1 MSTLFEDTPTNPSV
15 VPPAEPAGDD
25 AESTLRV
32 KVYMEMLKRHL
43 NEKEV
48 LTNNLHSFF
57 TVLWGQCSPGIQ
69 CKLRGKIE
77 FLIKKEDGDYA
88 WLLEEIRQ
96 VMYNFSSGRY
106 RLRTLFDAKL
116 DLLKFRQGRL
126 PTFRYFEKYLQQI
139 NAFERG
145 GGSIG
150 IDKGIVS
157 YVETWHE
164 DVLDAHPGPPPL
176 QPDAPQIFDGERLD
190 VYTTAEVDAIRD
202 PLEAYIHAMD
212 AYDRAC
218 KKWERKKEIHQETK
232 LRVARDMYV
241 GFLIVNNASEDKYGE
256 LQYDL
261 NQSYLTGTNNFPTS
275 ADDALRLLS
284 NYVPKK
290 KGNINRSRPTPSHST
305 PDAVSSSTTRSSGG
319 FQRRG

>member
-1 MSTLFEDTPTNPSV
+1 MSERPFVATSSTASSRPSPSTSGENEASSRRSSNRNGKSKKPKIKEESPQAFKGVTQDFGGVLIQREELHDGKECNFKETLLAGEVYAAANYPKTSKLLSSLFEDTPTNPPV
-15 VPPAEPAGDD
+15 VPPAEPVGDD

-32 KVYMEMLKRHL
+32 TVYMEMLKRHL

-69 CKLRGKIE
+69 CRLRGKIE
-77 FLIKKEDGDYA
+77 FPIKKEDGDFA

-126 PTFRYFEKYLQQI
+126 PTFRYFKKYLQQI

-176 QPDAPQIFDGERLD
+176 QPDAPQVFGGERID
-190 VYTTAEVDAIRD
+190 VYTSAE
-202 PLEAYIHAMD
+202 MD
-212 AYDRAC
+212 A
-218 KKWERKKEIHQETK
+218 
-232 LRVARDMYV
+232 
-241 GFLIVNNASEDKYGE
+241 
-256 LQYDL
+256 
-261 NQSYLTGTNNFPTS
+261 NQ
-275 ADDALRLLS
+275 
-284 NYVPKK
+284 
-290 KGNINRSRPTPSHST
+290 RPP
-305 PDAVSSSTTRSSGG
+305 
-319 FQRRG
+319 

>member
-1 MSTLFEDTPTNPSV
+1 MSERPIAATSSTASSRPSPSTSGETEASSRRSSNRNGKSKKSKIKEESLQAFKGVTPDFGGVFIKNEELPDGKEWEYKEILLAGEVYAAANYPKTSKLLSTLFEDTPTNPSV

-69 CKLRGKIE
+69 CKLRGKLE
-77 FLIKKEDGDYA
+77 FLIKKEDGDCA

-126 PTFRYFEKYLQQI
+126 PTFRYFKKYLQQI

-150 IDKGIVS
+150 IDKGMVS

-176 QPDAPQIFDGERLD
+176 QPDAPQVFGGERID
-190 VYTTAEVDAIRD
+190 VYTSAEMDAIRD
-202 PLEAYIHAMD
+202 PLETYIHAMD
-212 AYDRAC
+212 AYSRAY
-218 KKWERKKEIHQETK
+218 KKW
-232 LRVARDMYV
+232 
-241 GFLIVNNASEDKYGE
+241 
-256 LQYDL
+256 
-261 NQSYLTGTNNFPTS
+261 
-275 ADDALRLLS
+275 
-284 NYVPKK
+284 
-290 KGNINRSRPTPSHST
+290 
-305 PDAVSSSTTRSSGG
+305 
-319 FQRRG
+319 